1 MLDLQ
6 KNNKAAQISA
16 FLKERKYSSD
26 VKRKYFHYFI
36 CLIKDKKQV
45 LVLLVS
51 ATSRKKMSQLS
62 HDNPNISFSFEI

>member
-26 VKRKYFHYFI
+26 EKEKYFHYFI
-36 CLIKDKKQV
+36 CLIKDKEASAWF
-45 LVLLVS
+45 VS
-51 ATSRKKMSQLS
+51 LS
-62 HDNPNISFSFEI
+62 YK